1 MSYKHILV
9 AVDLSKSSEVVINKA
24 ISLARGANSK
34 LSFIFVDVNYV
45 SSRGGISPK
54 VEMDVPLDEQQ
65 AILQKELQA
74 LAEQADYPVANTLVV
89 IGDLNEKL
97 KTTVQEMDVDLLV
110 CGHHHDFWSQL
121 LSSARKLV
129 NTAVTD
135 LLIIY
140 LEK

>member
-24 ISLARGANSK
+24 ISLARDANSK
-34 LSFIFVDVNYV
+34 LSFICVDVNSV
-45 SSRGGISPK
+45 SSRGGVSTK
-54 VEMDVPLDEQQ
+54 VEMDMPLDEQQ
-65 AILQKELQA
+65 AILQKELQE

-97 KTTVQEMDVDLLV
+97 KATVQEMEVDLLV
-110 CGHHHDFWSQL
+110 CGHHHDFWSRI

>member
-45 SSRGGISPK
+45 SSIGGISPK

-110 CGHHHDFWSQL
+110 CGHHHDFWTRL